1 MVYRQDSE
9 KLWPEGEP
17 SGAANGGVEVV
28 LGVSDAIAVINQTLD
43 YAYPTITVV
52 GEVASFKVNQNKYVF
67 FDIKDQSGTLGC
79 FMSVYQLRT
88 QLEDGMKVQVVAQPK
103 ITPWG
108 KFSLT
113 VRDVRPVGE
122 GSLKR
127 AFELLRAKLEKE
139 GLFSSERK
147 RALPTL
153 PSRIGVISSTGAA
166 GYADFVKIISER
178 WGGVELVVAHTQV
191 QGADAPAQIVRALE
205 HFNQM
210 AEPVDVIALIR
221 GGGSADDLSAFND
234 EPLVR
239 AIASSRIPTIVGVGH
254 EVDTSLADM
263 AADVRAATPSNAAQ
277 LLVPDKQEIARR
289 VSQNVRTMVG
299 AISQLHTRQV
309 RQLTEQRERLL
320 TGIDGVY
327 RRTEQRYVQL
337 AAVLTQLDPRTAL
350 RRGYALVFDM
360 QAKPLI
366 TQDVAVGDTVM
377 IETKR
382 YNITAGVQ
390 DVTEKPTRKTR

>member
-1 MVYRQDSE
+1 MENNQFS
-9 KLWPEGEP
+9 
-17 SGAANGGVEVV
+17 
-28 LGVSDAIAVINQTLD
+28 VSDAIAVINQTLE

-67 FDIKDQSGTLGC
+67 FDIKDDSGTLGC

-88 QLEDGMKVQVVAQPK
+88 QLEDGMKVLVVAQPK

-127 AFELLRAKLEKE
+127 AFELLKAKLEKE
-139 GLFSSERK
+139 GLFNPERK
-147 RALPTL
+147 RVLPAL

-178 WGGVELVVAHTQV
+178 WGGVELIVAHTQV
-191 QGADAPAQIVRALE
+191 QGMDAPAQIVRALE
-205 HFNQM
+205 HFNEM
-210 AEPVDVIALIR
+210 AEPVDVVAIIR

-239 AIASSRIPTIVGVGH
+239 AIAASRIPTIVGVGH

-277 LLVPDKQEIARR
+277 LLVPDKQEIVRR
-289 VSQNVRTMVG
+289 VAQNVRAMVSSIG
-299 AISQLHTRQV
+299 QLHAGQV
-309 RQLTEQRERLL
+309 KQLAEQRQRLL
-320 TGIDGVY
+320 TGVDAVY
-327 RRTEQRYVQL
+327 VRTEQRYVQL
-337 AAVLTQLDPRTAL
+337 AAVLAQLDPRTAL
-350 RRGYALVFDM
+350 RRGYALVFDSTH
-360 QAKPLI
+360 KPLMN
-366 TQDVAVGDTVM
+366 QKVAVGDTVM
-377 IETKR
+377 IEIEH

-390 DVTEKPTRKTR
+390 DVTEKHSREAR